1 MRQSTYLEIAV
12 RIGQTGRRGDSGEV
26 GGFSRQLDPARLRF
40 QFDFQQFIPHGNL
53 ISHS

>member
-1 MRQSTYLEIAV
+1 MRQSTYLDSTV
-12 RIGQTGRRGDSGEV
+12 RIGQTRRRGDCGEV
-26 GGFSRQLDPARLRF
+26 GGFGRQLDPLRLRF